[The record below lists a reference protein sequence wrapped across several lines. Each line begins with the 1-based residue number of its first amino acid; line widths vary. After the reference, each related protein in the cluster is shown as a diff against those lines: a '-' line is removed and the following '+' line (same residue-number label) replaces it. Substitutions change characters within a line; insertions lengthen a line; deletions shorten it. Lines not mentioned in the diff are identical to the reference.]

1 MALSLREKL
10 QQASQANIATNAAKT
25 LEKLDTMEQPITP
38 KVVPN
43 PEVVK
48 PTQLPTNKTTRQPN
62 HPPTHQPSKQ
72 PSQTPTNPV
81 DTQLT
86 VSPAQ
91 APTQA
96 PTVPVDKPQDTPLN
110 HPIDNPGTASELW
123 DMLTVTQKRVLR
135 YLMGHPG
142 EIVKYAEISRV
153 EDLPVGT
160 VQTVFKRLKAL
171 GVLSSRYGS
180 RGVIKG
186 IRFSLD
192 KKALGGAYHQAY
204 PQDDRTIY
212 PVTYPPNSQP
222 TNIPNH
228 PPTHNSAIVLIDRQ
242 KNLSISSEVIETT
255 WPNLARCGF
264 GVEQVQQ
271 ITANLTAIGKPTD
284 RIIKGLDHL
293 EYELANDQLVDKSGQ
308 PVSDPC
314 SWAFRALAQNG
325 YYRRPKGYM
334 SPDEQA
340 AKDAEEEARAVIAAR
355 QKAEQVQYEA
365 WRDGLSAD
373 ELAAVMI
380 GHPGGPKEQW
390 IRTHWKK
397 HVQKTSP
404 GQS

>member
-25 LEKLDTMEQPITP
+25 LEKLDTMEQPTSP

-48 PTQLPTNKTTRQPN
+48 PTQSPNNKTTRQPSS
-62 HPPTHQPSKQ
+62 H
-72 PSQTPTNPV
+72 PSQAPTNPV
-81 DTQLT
+81 DTRQT
-86 VSPAQ
+86 IPPTQ
-91 APTQA
+91 PPTQA
-96 PTVPVDKPQDTPLN
+96 PTVPVDDSQDISLN
-110 HPIDNPGTASELW
+110 YPIDNPGTSSELW

-204 PQDDRTIY
+204 PQGDRTNY
-212 PVTYPPNSQP
+212 PVICPPSNRP
-222 TNIPNH
+222 TNIPNY
-228 PPTHNSAIVLIDRQ
+228 PPTHDSAIVLIDRQ

-264 GVEQVQQ
+264 GVEQIQQ
-271 ITANLTAIGKPTD
+271 ITTNLAAIGKPTD
-284 RIIKGLDHL
+284 RIILGLDHL

-308 PVSDPC
+308 PVADPC

-325 YYRRPKGYM
+325 YYRRPKGYV
-334 SPDEQA
+334 SPEEQA
-340 AKDAEEEARAVIAAR
+340 LQDAEAEAKSLVDAR
-355 QKAEQVQYEA
+355 QRVETARFEA
-365 WRDGLSAD
+365 WKAGLSD
-373 ELAAVMI
+373 EAMQEAMK
-380 GHPGGPKEQW
+380 GHPGGPKDAWLRKFWRE
-390 IRTHWKK
+390 RGSK
-397 HVQKTSP
+397 
-404 GQS
+404 